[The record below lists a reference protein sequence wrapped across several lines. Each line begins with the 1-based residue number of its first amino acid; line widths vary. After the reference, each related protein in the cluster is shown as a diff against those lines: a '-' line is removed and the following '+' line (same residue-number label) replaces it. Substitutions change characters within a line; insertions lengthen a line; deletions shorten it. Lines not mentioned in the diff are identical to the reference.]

1 MGSGFAGLAQAG
13 DHAAV
18 IDGGG
23 LAPQSAEG
31 AQILH
36 FATLPEE
43 RMYGSVVEIRLHSA
57 PPYNLTAVVQHLIRV
72 DGKGGNDR
80 ETENQATDIRKCATV
95 PETGPP
101 AVALK
106 VKIMIGDDLPSSIDG
121 HRRDVV
127 IFQLD

>member
-36 FATLPEE
+36 FAALPEE
-43 RMYGSVVEIRLHSA
+43 RMNGPVVEKRLHSA
-57 PPYNLTAVVQHLIRV
+57 PPDNLTTVVQRLIRV
-72 DGKGGNDR
+72 HGKSHDGR
-80 ETENQATDIRKCATV
+80 YTENQAADIRECATV